1 MKKLKLLALL
11 VCIILY
17 SCSENNNEKKNI
29 EEKVEVETFEML
41 EQTSERE
48 KVIIGETELAKR
60 DEDIIKRNTDKKYAE
75 GEVLVIR
82 KRGYGDLSKS
92 KEKLLR
98 NAKVIF
104 IFSDDNKNEFILL
117 IKDKNFTT
125 EELIEKLKDLPE
137 VSSVEPNYN
146 YNMTLN

>member
-1 MKKLKLLALL
+1 MEKLKLLALL

-17 SCSENNNEKKNI
+17 SCSEKNNEKKSI
-29 EEKVEVETFEML
+29 EEKVEVETSEML
-41 EQTSERE
+41 IQTSERE
-48 KVIIGETELAKR
+48 KVIIGETELTKR
-60 DEDIIKRNTDKKYAE
+60 DEGIKKNTDKKYAE

-104 IFSDDNKNEFILL
+104 TFSDDNKNEFILL

-146 YNMTLN
+146 YSITSN

>member
-1 MKKLKLLALL
+1 MKKLRLL
-11 VCIILY
+11 VLLICLIFC
-17 SCSENNNEKKNI
+17 SCSKKSNVKNN
-29 EEKVEVETFEML
+29 T
-41 EQTSERE
+41 
-48 KVIIGETELAKR
+48 
-60 DEDIIKRNTDKKYAE
+60 E

-104 IFSDDNKNEFILL
+104 TFSDDNKNEFILL

-137 VSSVEPNYN
+137 VGSVEPNYN
-146 YNMTLN
+146 YSITSN